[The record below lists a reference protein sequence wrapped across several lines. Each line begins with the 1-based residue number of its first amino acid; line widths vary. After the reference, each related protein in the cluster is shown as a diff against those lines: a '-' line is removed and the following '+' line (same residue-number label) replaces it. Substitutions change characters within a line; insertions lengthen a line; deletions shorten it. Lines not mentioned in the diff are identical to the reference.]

1 MTVSERA
8 RYARSQREI
17 SRRGRLLLSHLALA
31 TAVVIGCG
39 RSAPFSGG
47 AGGMGGVAAGSSHV
61 GTAGGGTSGGAG
73 SAGGRNG
80 SGGQTGAGASTGG
93 QGGSGVTCASCTAPN
108 VDVVA
113 CPGNVGA
120 GVFCSQPATC
130 CAGDEQ
136 WHCQCNTMN
145 CTWNN
150 FCNAGEDAG
159 GMGGTGSGGAG
170 ASGQA
175 GNSGAMIDGGADAAQ
190 CVPAG
195 GSCTTSSSCCG
206 GLGCC
211 RPRTGSTYCAAT
223 CPA

>member
-1 MTVSERA
+1 MRMTVSERA

-150 FCNAGEDAG
+150 FCNAGEERRDDRRRRRCRTVRPCG
-159 GMGGTGSGGAG
+159 RKLHDFFELLRGPWML
-170 ASGQA
+170 
-175 GNSGAMIDGGADAAQ
+175 
-190 CVPAG
+190 
-195 GSCTTSSSCCG
+195 SSAHRVHVLCG
-206 GLGCC
+206 HLSGLG
-211 RPRTGSTYCAAT
+211 P
-223 CPA
+223 